1 LGKLVKDVL
10 NKRSK
15 KHRVQSRSRNK
26 AKDGRRNI
34 VGARIRKLRRGA
46 KPKITQ
52 EDLAGRVAAHGVG
65 LDRTA
70 IFRIETGKR
79 SVSDLELAAIA
90 KALRVKISDLF
101 LES

>member
-1 LGKLVKDVL
+1 VL

-15 KHRVQSRSRNK
+15 KRKIQRRSRNK
-26 AKDGRRNI
+26 AKDGARNI
-34 VGARIRKLRRGA
+34 VGARVRELRRNA

-52 EDLAGRVAAHGVG
+52 EDLAGRVAAHHVG

-101 LES
+101 KEN

>member
-1 LGKLVKDVL
+1 ML

-15 KHRVQSRSRNK
+15 KKRIQRRSRNK
-26 AKDGRRNI
+26 AKDGLRNI
-34 VGARIRKLRRGA
+34 VGARVRELRQGA
-46 KPKITQ
+46 TPKITQ
-52 EDLAGRVAAHGVG
+52 EDLAGRVAAQHVG

-79 SVSDLELAAIA
+79 SVSDLELSAIA

-101 LES
+101 SEK

>member
-1 LGKLVKDVL
+1 VL

-15 KHRVQSRSRNK
+15 KKKIQRRSRNK
-26 AKDGRRNI
+26 AKDGTRNI
-34 VGARIRKLRRGA
+34 VGARIRELRKNSKL
-46 KPKITQ
+46 KITQ
-52 EDLAGRVAAHGVG
+52 EDLAGRVAAQHVG

-79 SVSDLELAAIA
+79 AVSDLELAAIA

-101 LES
+101 QEK

>member
-1 LGKLVKDVL
+1 ML

-15 KHRVQSRSRNK
+15 KRQVHSRNRNR
-26 AKDGRRNI
+26 AKDGKRNI
-34 VGARIRKLRRGA
+34 VGARIRRLRRSA

-52 EDLAGRVAAHGVG
+52 EDLAGRVAAYGVG

-70 IFRIETGKR
+70 IFRIETGRR
-79 SVSDLELAAIA
+79 SVSDLELASIA

-101 LES
+101 SES

>member
-1 LGKLVKDVL
+1 ML

-15 KHRVQSRSRNK
+15 KRKIRRRSRNK
-26 AKDGRRNI
+26 AKDGTRNI
-34 VGARIRKLRRGA
+34 VGLRVRELRQGA

-52 EDLAGRVAAHGVG
+52 EDLAGRVAAQHVV

-70 IFRIETGKR
+70 IFRIETGR
-79 SVSDLELAAIA
+79 RAVSDLELAAIA

-101 LES
+101 GEK

>member
-1 LGKLVKDVL
+1 VL

-15 KHRVQSRSRNK
+15 KRQVHSRNRNR
-26 AKDGRRNI
+26 AKDGKRNI
-34 VGARIRKLRRGA
+34 VGARIRRLRRSA

-52 EDLAGRVAAHGVG
+52 EDLAGRVAAYGVG

-70 IFRIETGKR
+70 IFRIETGRR
-79 SVSDLELAAIA
+79 SVSDLELASIA

-101 LES
+101 SES